1 MCKAVSVQRE
11 GYLPVSKSER
21 GPSLAVRL
29 KGRMRADELAALRQ
43 RSGAIDLASLRA
55 AGAVAASERAQPTP
69 SRAARCPSRLS
80 KEAAARRCRVQAC
93 ARRPRS
99 RSGSAQMIGASRHG
113 TTRGARAREVSLD
126 LLLAH
131 CAPLRPHVQECLG
144 DKDSAAC
151 TLHARWLRIVEERS
165 WPFAGRATFLPQL
178 TARGGSEMEARRAR
192 CARRT
197 EQPGC
202 RHGSSV
208 RVAAVAR
215 IAAVRPWR
223 AGPSDTGA
231 VPAPAAVRVAERE
244 ELQPSTAALLAPLRE
259 GPTPPGAAPA
269 SSPPPHTTRTA
280 YPTTSHTHHGCPR
293 CCPRWVSAAS
303 HAALGLLLL
312 RLRAAACTASS
323 ALLGAQQLILV
334 LSVVDG
340 KDVYKV
346 STASCT
352 TSHACADPL
361 PSCST
366 TAART

>member
-1 MCKAVSVQRE
+1 
-11 GYLPVSKSER
+11 
-21 GPSLAVRL
+21 
-29 KGRMRADELAALRQ
+29 
-43 RSGAIDLASLRA
+43 
-55 AGAVAASERAQPTP
+55 
-69 SRAARCPSRLS
+69 
-80 KEAAARRCRVQAC
+80 
-93 ARRPRS
+93 
-99 RSGSAQMIGASRHG
+99 MIGASRHG
-113 TTRGARAREVSLD
+113 TTRGAHGAREVSLD

-131 CAPLRPHVQECLG
+131 FAPLRPHAQRC
-144 DKDSAAC
+144 
-151 TLHARWLRIVEERS
+151 LHAERQGLRSVHPACPPRIVGKRG